1 MGTFVIHAACPM
13 LGFET
18 SGDVAMDSFSVVS
31 FALMRSDRGVIRRE
45 ANPVPPM
52 NTLPFCHID
61 GVLLWKTFLPKAANG
76 NSNREN
82 ARPDHEVRPHSAGSN
97 MQHNWYKAAI
107 FSAILSPGVLSPQS
121 ADAAGFEILAPHR
134 AIYDVRLREASDR
147 SGIEAMS
154 GRIVYEI
161 TGNAC
166 DGLTMRYRFV
176 TSITTAESNYQ
187 TDQQTSTF
195 ESPDGKEFTF
205 LTKTFVD
212 QRPESVVRGNALRT
226 PQGLTVSL
234 AEPAERKL
242 VLPEAYF
249 ISTHLVTVI
258 ESAMAGEKFVRAPIF
273 DGSQDADEI
282 VTSSTVIGEA
292 RKFPEI
298 FKDESKDAVAPLS
311 ELEAWPVTI
320 SYFEGDPGNTGEALP
335 SYEASF
341 LLYGNGVSRRLVMRY
356 PDYTMQGELTQ
367 LEMLEP
373 TPCTPEK

>member
-1 MGTFVIHAACPM
+1 
-13 LGFET
+13 
-18 SGDVAMDSFSVVS
+18 
-31 FALMRSDRGVIRRE
+31 
-45 ANPVPPM
+45 
-52 NTLPFCHID
+52 
-61 GVLLWKTFLPKAANG
+61 
-76 NSNREN
+76 
-82 ARPDHEVRPHSAGSN
+82 
-97 MQHNWYKAAI
+97 MQHLRFKAAI
-107 FSAILSPGVLSPQS
+107 VSSILSTGVLPMQP
-121 ADAAGFEILAPHR
+121 AAAAGFEILAPHR

-176 TSITTAESNYQ
+176 TNITTAEATYQ

-226 PQGLTVSL
+226 AQGLTVSL

-242 VLPEAYF
+242 ALPEAYF

-258 ESAMAGEKFVRAPIF
+258 ESARAGEKFVRAPIF

-292 RKFPEI
+292 RRFPET
-298 FKDESKDAVAPLS
+298 FKDESKEAVAQLS

-341 LLYGNGVSRRLVMRY
+341 LLYANGVSRRLVMRY
-356 PDYTMQGELTQ
+356 PDYSMQGELTQ